1 MTHGFKVYRTK
12 TLCRKN
18 KHMRERE
25 RERESNHRFEILSLR
40 IGHEIIR

>member
-12 TLCRKN
+12 ALCSKN

-25 RERESNHRFEILSLR
+25 RERAITGLR
-40 IGHEIIR
+40 L